1 MRCRRTA
8 SSLAPLAVQLALG
21 EGSALKHVRIWFSK
35 TGTARYIS
43 HLDLNRCM
51 DRAMHKAKIPLWY
64 TEGFHPHAFMTFALP
79 LSLFMDGRRESMDI
93 KLEEEMNREELIA
106 RLNEALPPDIR
117 IFDVTEPVMKPGKIA
132 YASFVAWAEP
142 EGEPPEALLAQI
154 QALLR
159 REEIVVEKRTK
170 SGVKEMNI
178 QPFFADMELT
188 VENGKVKMAM
198 TLPAGSTENV
208 NPALLLEALKEYQ
221 GCTPYV
227 RMERTGLYDANMT
240 PFA

>member
-1 MRCRRTA
+1 
-8 SSLAPLAVQLALG
+8 
-21 EGSALKHVRIWFSK
+21 
-35 TGTARYIS
+35 
-43 HLDLNRCM
+43 
-51 DRAMHKAKIPLWY
+51 MHKAKIPLWY